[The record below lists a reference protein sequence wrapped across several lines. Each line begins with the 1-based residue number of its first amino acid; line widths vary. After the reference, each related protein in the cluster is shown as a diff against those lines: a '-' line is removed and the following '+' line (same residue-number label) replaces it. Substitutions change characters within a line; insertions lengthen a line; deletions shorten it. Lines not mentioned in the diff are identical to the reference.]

1 MDKAKDKFELPDV
14 IVNRTGK
21 RTYKKG
27 KFLGRVSVLFLFLE
41 YPNVCFSCFQG
52 GFAKCYEFI
61 DMSDNRSYACK
72 VISKAQ
78 LVKDKHK
85 TKVLFDKHFSLYSN
99 SKFSYR

>member
-1 MDKAKDKFELPDV
+1 MDKAKDKFELADV
-14 IVNRTGK
+14 IVNRAGK

-27 KFLGRVSVLFLFLE
+27 KFLGRVSVKFVASVCRIS
-41 YPNVCFSCFQG
+41 NVCFFAGWLQG

-85 TKVLFDKHFSLYSN
+85 TKVFS
-99 SKFSYR
+99 